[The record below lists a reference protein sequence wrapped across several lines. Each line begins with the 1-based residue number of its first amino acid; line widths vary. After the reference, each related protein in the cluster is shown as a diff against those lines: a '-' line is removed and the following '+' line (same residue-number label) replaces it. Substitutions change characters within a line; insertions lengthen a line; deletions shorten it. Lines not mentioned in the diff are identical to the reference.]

1 MTASIGDL
9 SCSMTLYDGLMG
21 TRAPSFSSSMTKPLT
36 MGIRDSQQWLSY
48 TRILQLLQWAKAHLS
63 VDVVVADFSCELH

>member
-1 MTASIGDL
+1 
-9 SCSMTLYDGLMG
+9 MTLYDGLMG
-21 TRAPSFSSSMTKPLT
+21 TRAPVLFFFYDETTYSGYTRL
-36 MGIRDSQQWLSY
+36 RDSQQWLSY